1 MKQIY
6 LICLIKIN
14 QVKKSLIEAADHR
27 KEIQADLFHLQE
39 KIRESRYLLGNVY
52 KCKNIVL
59 IVIFIFNVDQ
69 TPRDSD
75 NFITLFTSQHN
86 LTKKE
91 DEFRVM
97 LQNEIDK
104 ENKLFSVYSENTR
117 KLHEVQYI
125 FCK

>member
-1 MKQIY
+1 MSSSTKCSRHI
-6 LICLIKIN
+6 
-14 QVKKSLIEAADHR
+14 VKKSLIEAADHR

-39 KIRESRYLLGNVY
+39 KIRESRYLL
-52 KCKNIVL
+52 
-59 IVIFIFNVDQ
+59 DQ

-117 KLHEVQYI
+117 KLHEVHWIRYANQDNN
-125 FCK
+125 

>member
-1 MKQIY
+1 M
-6 LICLIKIN
+6 
-14 QVKKSLIEAADHR
+14 IEAADHR

-52 KCKNIVL
+52 KCKNIL
-59 IVIFIFNVDQ
+59 IVIFIINVDQ